1 MSPLLESRLFG
12 KTPRGEEIT
21 LFTMSIENSIRISVM
36 DYGATWT
43 HLYIPDRD
51 GKMED
56 VLLGFDTLEGF
67 FQKEYLENY
76 CYLGSTIGRIAGR
89 ISNNTFSL
97 DDKTFELPANQETI
111 HLHGGME
118 GWDKK
123 IWKAEPFETD
133 NSVGV
138 TFFYQS
144 PDGEEN
150 YPGTVDIWVTY
161 TLDETGRFEIS
172 YRAMTDKKTIINPTN
187 HFYIN
192 LGADFSQNIESHAL
206 YIDAEDYL
214 PLNHNSLPIGVKS
227 TVAGTPFDF
236 RNLRQLKNQITI
248 ENPQLEIG
256 NGIDHFFV
264 LNQEEDCIVLY
275 DPVSGRKL
283 TLSTTAPGVQVYT
296 GNYLNGAFVGKK
308 GIAFGEKSAICL
320 ETQHFPD
327 AINLPE
333 FDSVTLSPGEIFE
346 SKTQFVFSA
355 E

>member
-1 MSPLLESRLFG
+1 
-12 KTPRGEEIT
+12 
-21 LFTMSIENSIRISVM
+21 MSIQITSSHFGTTPQGDEVEIFKLRIPNQIEVCVM
-36 DYGATWT
+36 NYGATWT
-43 HLYIPDRD
+43 HLFIPDKN

-56 VLLGFDTLEGF
+56 VLLGFDTLEGY
-67 FQKEYLENY
+67 FQKEYQENY
-76 CYLGSTIGRIAGR
+76 CYIGSTIGRVAGR
-89 ISNNTFSL
+89 IANNSFSL
-97 DDKTFELPANQETI
+97 NDKTYQLPANQGNA

-150 YPGTVDIWVTY
+150 YPGTVDVWVTY

-172 YRAMTDKKTIINPTN
+172 YRAMTDKKTILNPTN

-192 LGADFSQNIESHAL
+192 LGGDFSKNIENHAFF
-206 YIDAEDYL
+206 IDADNYL
-214 PLNHNSLPIGVKS
+214 PMNEKSLPIGMKS
-227 TVAGTPFDF
+227 PVAGTPFDF
-236 RNLRQLKNQITI
+236 RHLKKIKDHI
-248 ENPQLEIG
+248 HLENHQLEIA
-256 NGIDHFFV
+256 NGIDHCFV
-264 LNQEEDCIVLY
+264 LNQEEDCAVLY
-275 DPVSGRKL
+275 DPESGRKL
-283 TLSTTAPGVQVYT
+283 TLSTTEPGIQVYT
-296 GNYLNGAFVGKK
+296 GNYLDGSFVGKN
-308 GIAFGEKSAICL
+308 GIAFGKRSAICL

-333 FDSVTLSPGEIFE
+333 FDTVVLLPGEIFE
-346 SKTQFVFSA
+346 SRTQFVFSA

>member
-1 MSPLLESRLFG
+1 M
-12 KTPRGEEIT
+12 
-21 LFTMSIENSIRISVM
+21 N
-36 DYGATWT
+36 YGATWT
-43 HLYIPDRD
+43 HLFIPDKN

-56 VLLGFDTLEGF
+56 VLLGFDTLEGY
-67 FQKEYLENY
+67 FQKEYQENY
-76 CYLGSTIGRIAGR
+76 CYIGSTIGRVAGR
-89 ISNNTFSL
+89 IANNSFSL
-97 DDKTFELPANQETI
+97 NDKIYQLPANQGNA

-150 YPGTVDIWVTY
+150 YPGTVDVWVTY

-172 YRAMTDKKTIINPTN
+172 YRAMTDKKTILNPTN

-192 LGADFSQNIESHAL
+192 LGGDFSKNIENHAFF
-206 YIDAEDYL
+206 IDADNYL
-214 PLNHNSLPIGVKS
+214 PMNEKSLPIGMKS
-227 TVAGTPFDF
+227 PVAGTPFDF
-236 RNLRQLKNQITI
+236 RHLKKIKDHI
-248 ENPQLEIG
+248 HLENHQLEIA
-256 NGIDHFFV
+256 NGIDHCFV
-264 LNQEEDCIVLY
+264 LNQEEDCAVLY
-275 DPVSGRKL
+275 DPDSGRKL
-283 TLSTTAPGVQVYT
+283 TLSTTEPGIQVYT
-296 GNYLNGAFVGKK
+296 GNYLDGSFVGKN
-308 GIAFGEKSAICL
+308 GIAFGKLSAICL

-333 FDSVTLSPGEIFE
+333 FDTVVLLPGEIFE
-346 SKTQFVFSA
+346 SRTQFVFSA

>member
-1 MSPLLESRLFG
+1 MSPQITSSHFGITPQGKEVEIFRLSI
-12 KTPRGEEIT
+12 PNQIEIG
-21 LFTMSIENSIRISVM
+21 VM

-43 HLYIPDRD
+43 HLFIPDRN
-51 GKMED
+51 GKVED
-56 VLLGFDTLEGF
+56 VLLGFDNLEGF

-97 DDKTFELPANQETI
+97 DDKTFQLPANQGTT

-150 YPGTVDIWVTY
+150 YPGTMDVWVTY
-161 TLDETGRFEIS
+161 TLDETGRLEIS
-172 YRAMTDKKTIINPTN
+172 YRAMTDKKTIVNPTN

-192 LGADFSQNIESHAL
+192 LSGDFFQNIENHAL
-206 YIDAEDYL
+206 FIDAESYL
-214 PLNHNSLPIGVKS
+214 PMNKNSLPIGVKS
-227 TVAGTPFDF
+227 SVAGTPFDY
-236 RNLRQLKNQITI
+236 RNLRQLKDQINL
-248 ENPQLEIG
+248 ENPQLEIA
-256 NGIDHFFV
+256 NGIDHCFV
-264 LNQEEDCIVLY
+264 LNQEEDCVVLY
-275 DPVSGRKL
+275 DPNSGRKL
-283 TLSTTAPGVQVYT
+283 TLSTSEPGVQVYT
-296 GNYLNGAFVGKK
+296 GNYLNGSFIGKK
-308 GIAFGEKSAICL
+308 GIAFDKRSAICL

-333 FDSVTLSPGEIFE
+333 FESVILAPGEIFE
-346 SKTQFVFSA
+346 SRTQFIFSA